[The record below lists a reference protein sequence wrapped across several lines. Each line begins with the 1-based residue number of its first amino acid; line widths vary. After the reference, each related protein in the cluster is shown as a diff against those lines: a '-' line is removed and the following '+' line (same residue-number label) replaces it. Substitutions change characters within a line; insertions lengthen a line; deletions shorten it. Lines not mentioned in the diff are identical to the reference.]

1 MQLVALIVQQMEE
14 IYVIHAITVII
25 NKEIYV
31 DNVRIVLVVSIE
43 KIAVEHQVVH
53 VKDVR
58 DVLQGNAELIVE
70 EKIQVHVLKMYVNV
84 LEMV

>member
-1 MQLVALIVQQMEE
+1 
-14 IYVIHAITVII
+14 
-25 NKEIYV
+25 
-31 DNVRIVLVVSIE
+31 VVSIE

-58 DVLQGNAELIVE
+58 DVLQGNAEFIVE

-84 LEMV
+84 LEMI

>member
-70 EKIQVHVLKMYVNV
+70 ENIQVHVLKMYVNV